1 MNRFTRI
8 PVHHPKFQ
16 RTCLG
21 RAIGL
26 LLAGVFSLNALE
38 AEAENNAVDPPAE
51 DFDPPSTAAT
61 MVAAS
66 YLDIAMQ
73 ASEDAP
79 RVFASRLL
87 GAPAPIIVN
96 SADGIGISAAGAH
109 DDASVNLGAAR
120 TIGVLA
126 EAGSSL
132 GFVRGSVGSSAL
144 TAVNANGQTGLLA
157 RDNSQLSGSGVT
169 VSLVPKASNGIAVT
183 ASNLTGVAAR
193 TGGQVS
199 LRDSAI
205 TLGGGVN
212 GQSNHGLVAS
222 GADSRLEFAGGSVS
236 TLSKGSIGA
245 LAEGGGHL
253 SLSQG
258 SAISV
263 TGASSTS
270 TASHGLKATG
280 SGSRID
286 ASDISVTSSGVAA
299 SGARAE
305 DGAHIQLDRSIF
317 TSTGAATS
325 TSSTAVLHALGG
337 ASIVADGVNASASG
351 NYMGGVRAEGSASQ
365 VSLSNGSLAVKGA
378 GIATDF
384 ASAARAMGGGAINIE
399 GSVLS
404 SQGTYS
410 HGVSVEGSGSRADVD
425 STRIDVT
432 GNRAHGLYVTAG
444 ASAGVSDS
452 HISLGTVAGA
462 AGPWGIGALVEGAGS
477 RLQLDD
483 SEVRTTQKTSF
494 GVRALAGAQ
503 LELNNGLIDTQGNYS
518 TGLSA
523 GSSTV
528 VARNLTVHTS
538 GNDNAMGVLADTAA
552 TVTLYGGAVSTSGN
566 GSPVPSN
573 LTFPH
578 ALASRN
584 PGAQLNAYGTS
595 VLTTGSQAYGAA
607 VDDGGS
613 MLLDGVSLRTE
624 GQYAIGLYAGI
635 GTLKPGQVSLTA
647 RNVSVETL
655 GEQAAGALVSRRY
668 QAPEATLEL
677 TDSTLTT
684 HGLLSHGLQAESGAQ
699 LNASNSA
706 VNTLGTAALG
716 ALANN
721 RASVHLDGVGVN
733 TAGDLAHAA
742 VAKNGGEL
750 RAGSSVINASG
761 GQAAALYVQG
771 TEALMGKALVDSSVL
786 RNRDGATIASAGV
799 ADISLVDSIVGGSG
813 QWLNVD
819 SAAASDGSS
828 IPDMGTGQWQ
838 GVGSAL
844 AATGRA
850 TLDVSGSVLSGS
862 AHTADGSSSSVS
874 LHDTSLW
881 NLTGES
887 NLGSLSNDASLI
899 DFSAPQG
906 GNFKNL
912 TVNTYHGANGTLA
925 LNTYLYSDGSPSDKL
940 VVDGGKADGSSNL
953 LIRNAGG
960 PGALTQ
966 GNGIL
971 VVDAQNGATTAP
983 EAFRLLNRVKA
994 GPYEYNL
1001 YRASLDGSNGE
1012 AWYLRSTVDAAPVD
1026 PVDPVDP
1033 VKPVDPVDP
1042 VAPADPVEPVAPLV
1056 PVVEQP
1062 IAPAR
1067 PQVPNYR
1074 AETSL
1079 YRALPSMLLTYSRA
1093 MVDTLHERVGEERR
1107 LATDPL
1113 PEQALEHYGP
1123 SLGWGR
1129 LILRKG
1135 EDELGEGARYDYRMQ
1150 AFQVGADLYR
1160 NEDTDGSTDQAGL
1173 SLNVG
1178 RIAGSVDHTT
1188 GSSAGDDL
1196 VRAYGIGGYWT
1207 HFGPEG
1213 WYLDGVLQFNRFD
1226 IKASPND
1233 MDALKTRG
1241 RGVTA
1246 SLEGGYPF
1254 HLNKDKNLHI
1264 EPQAQVIVT
1273 KVKVDD
1279 SHDDAS
1285 GVRFE
1290 DVDSLT
1296 GRLGV
1301 RVDKDWFREDDKG
1314 KVHRTNVWVRP
1325 SVWHEFK
1332 GQAKTEFSSAN
1343 GYIPFGTDMSGT
1355 WGELNLGVDYQVDE
1369 RTTVTGS
1376 LGYQKAFNKDSR
1388 SYEGMIGIK
1397 VKF

>member
-1 MNRFTRI
+1 MNSFKRI
-8 PVHHPKFQ
+8 PAPHPKFQ

-21 RAIGL
+21 RTIGL

-51 DFDPPSTAAT
+51 DFDPPSTAAAI
-61 MVAAS
+61 VAPS
-66 YLDIAMQ
+66 YLDVALQ
-73 ASEDAP
+73 ASTDAP

-96 SADGIGISAAGAH
+96 SADGIGIASAGAH
-109 DDASVNLGAAR
+109 VDASVNLGAAR

-126 EAGSSL
+126 QAGSSV
-132 GFVRGSVGSSAL
+132 GFERGSVSSSAL
-144 TAVNANGQTGLLA
+144 TATNASGQTGLLA
-157 RDNSQLSGSGVT
+157 RDNSQLSGTGVS
-169 VSLVPKASNGIAVT
+169 VSLVPKASNGTAVT
-183 ASNLTGVAAR
+183 ASNLIGVAAR

-199 LRDSAI
+199 LHDSTV

-212 GQSNHGLVAS
+212 GLSNHGLVAS
-222 GADSRLEFAGGSVS
+222 GAGSSIDFAGGSVS

-245 LAEGGGHL
+245 LAEAGGHI

-263 TGASSTS
+263 TGASSST

-286 ASDISVTSSGVAA
+286 ASDISVASSGVAA

-305 DGAHIQLDRSIF
+305 DSAHIQLDRSTF

-325 TSSTAVLHALGG
+325 TSSTAVLHAQGG
-337 ASIVADGVNASASG
+337 ASIAADAVQAGATG
-351 NYMGGVRAEGSASQ
+351 NYVGGVRAEGSDSRI
-365 VSLSNGSLAVKGA
+365 SFSNGSLEVKGA
-378 GIATDF
+378 GSATDY
-384 ASAARAMGGGAINIE
+384 ASAARAMNGGAISIE
-399 GSVLS
+399 GSELS

-425 STRIDVT
+425 SSRIDVT
-432 GNRAHGLYVTAG
+432 GNRAHGVYVTAG

-452 HISLGTVAGA
+452 HISLGAVAGA
-462 AGPWGIGALVEGAGS
+462 AGPWGVGALVEGSGS
-477 RLQLDD
+477 HLQLDD

-503 LELNNGLIDTQGNYS
+503 LTINNGLIDTQGNYS

-523 GSSTV
+523 GSATV
-528 VARNLTVHTS
+528 LARNLTVHTS
-538 GNDNAMGVLADTAA
+538 GNDNAMGVLADAGSTIDLFGGS
-552 TVTLYGGAVSTSGN
+552 VTTTGN

-584 PGAQLNAYGTS
+584 AGAQLNVHGTS

-613 MLLDGVSLRTE
+613 MLLDGVSLQTQ

-635 GTLKPGQVSLTA
+635 GTLKPGQVSLVA

-655 GEQAAGALVSRRY
+655 GDQAAGALVSRRY

-677 TDSTLTT
+677 IDSTLTT
-684 HGLLSHGLQAESGAQ
+684 HGQLSHGLQAESGAR
-699 LNASNSA
+699 LSASNSA

-721 RASVHLDGVGVN
+721 RASVLLDGVGVN

-750 RAGSSVINASG
+750 QAGSSVINASG
-761 GQAAALYVQG
+761 GQASALYVQG
-771 TEALMGKALVDSSVL
+771 TEALVGKALVDNSVL

-799 ADISLVDSIVGGSG
+799 ADISLVDTIVGGSG

-819 SAAASDGSS
+819 SAVASDGSS

-838 GVGSAL
+838 GVGNSL

-862 AHTADGSSSSVS
+862 AHTAEGSSSTVS
-874 LHDTSLW
+874 LHDASLW

-899 DFSAPQG
+899 DFSAPLG
-906 GNFKNL
+906 GNFKHL
-912 TVNTYHGANGTLA
+912 TVNDYHGANGTLA

-971 VVDAQNGATTAP
+971 VVDAQHGATTDP

-1033 VKPVDPVDP
+1033 VIPVNPVDPQD
-1042 VAPADPVEPVAPLV
+1042 PVAPLV
-1056 PVVEQP
+1056 PVVEQAV
-1062 IAPAR
+1062 APAR

-1074 AETSL
+1074 PETSL
-1079 YRALPSMLLTYSRA
+1079 YRALPSMLLNYSRA

-1113 PEQALEHYGP
+1113 PDQALEQYGP

-1135 EDELGEGARYDYRMQ
+1135 EDELGEGARYDYRLQ

-1178 RIAGSVDHTT
+1178 RIAGSVDHTN

-1246 SLEGGYPF
+1246 SLEGGYPM
-1254 HLNKDKNLHI
+1254 HLNKDKTLHI

-1273 KVKVDD
+1273 RVKVDD

-1285 GVRFE
+1285 DVRFE

-1301 RVDKDWFREDDKG
+1301 RIDKDWFREDAKG